1 MMFRILAFFLLL
13 FQLQSVPSG
22 KNIPRVHIVEFRGMR
37 LVPGVL
43 TVKKGDTVIWINK
56 DLVTHNVTEKTG
68 AWASPP
74 ILRNHQWKRRIVSD
88 TDYYCS
94 LHPVMNGRIEVKQ

>member
-1 MMFRILAFFLLL
+1 MMLRVLAFFMLL

-22 KNIPRVHIVEFRGMR
+22 KNIPRVHIVEIKGMR
-37 LVPGVL
+37 LIPEAL

-56 DLVTHNVTEKTG
+56 DMVTHNVTEKTG

-74 ILRNHQWKRRIVSD
+74 ILRNKQWKRKILSD
-88 TDYYCS
+88 IDYFCS
-94 LHPVMNGRIEVKQ
+94 LHPVMKGRIEVKQ

>member
-1 MMFRILAFFLLL
+1 MFRMLALLLLL

-22 KNIPRVHIVEFRGMR
+22 KNIPRVHIVEFKGMR
-37 LVPGVL
+37 LVPEVL
-43 TVKKGDTVIWINK
+43 AINKGDTVIWVNK

-68 AWASPP
+68 SWASPS
-74 ILRNHQWKRRIVSD
+74 ILRNKQWKRSIRST

-94 LHPVMNGRIEVKQ
+94 LHPVMKGRIEVKR